1 MRIDKF
7 LSESYKISRTKA
19 QELIK
24 QGLVFYDDKLVDKVS
39 FEVVSENKVFVKDS
53 KQYVSRGAYKLLG
66 AIKDFNLNF
75 KEKVV
80 LDIGASTGGFT
91 EVALENGAKKVYAVD
106 IGENELSPILQ
117 KDGRVI
123 NMHSTDFRSLTRDI
137 CKDVQMIIGDV
148 SFVSLKHIFPKIV
161 ELFGNKIE
169 VCILFKPQFEC
180 GLEQAK
186 KYKGV
191 VLDKKLHVK
200 LLTDFVK
207 YLQCLGFKIS
217 GLNYSKIKGKQGN
230 IEYLFYL
237 NGNKEKNYELKT
249 LVYVAFVKLK
259 VNNRFE

>member
-7 LSESYKISRTKA
+7 LSESYNISRTKA
-19 QELIK
+19 QELVK
-24 QGLVFYDDKLVDKVS
+24 QCLVFYDGKLVNKVS
-39 FEVVSENKVFVKDS
+39 FEVDNENKLFIKDS

-106 IGENELSPILQ
+106 IGANELSPILQ
-117 KDGRVI
+117 NDDRVV
-123 NMHSTDFRSLTRDI
+123 NMHSTDFRNLTIDK
-137 CKDVQMIIGDV
+137 CKDVQMIVGDI
-148 SFVSLKHIFPKIV
+148 SFVSLRHIFPKIV
-161 ELFGNKIE
+161 ELFSNKIE

-200 LLTDFVK
+200 LLTDFVI
-207 YLQCLGFKIS
+207 YLESLGFKIS

-230 IEYLFYL
+230 IEYLLYL
-237 NGNKEKNYELKT
+237 NGNQKKDFELKALVDNAFAKLKEK
-249 LVYVAFVKLK
+249 
-259 VNNRFE
+259 